1 MKPFLEKLAETL
13 YNKYGD
19 DISSVQLIFPS
30 RRAGL
35 YFKHYLSG
43 LIKAPLWSPVTC
55 SISEFIREHAPCTV
69 ADDLTLIFEL
79 YEIYK
84 KYNPDVSF
92 DKFYPWGEII
102 LRDFDETDKNLVQ
115 AGYLFRILKEHK
127 KVEEDFDFN
136 AADIDEFYR
145 FWQSFSFKEIN
156 KLEDDFIKTWEV
168 LGKVYNEY
176 RTALEGKNICYE
188 GMAYRLL
195 YENIKNGSF
204 KPEKKKYIFAGFN
217 LLNKCEENIL
227 SELLKQGIAETFWD
241 ADNFYLKDTSR
252 EAGKF
257 LRSNFARLNIGQPDW
272 KTDDLT
278 KSAKNI
284 KIIGSPLEVSQAKIL
299 GNELSAIPA
308 DKLMRTAVVLPDD
321 TMLIP
326 VLHSLPENVE
336 KINITMGYS
345 FKNSML
351 YSFID
356 ALKNL
361 QAGAK
366 GKGSSAVFYHRDV
379 LNILQ
384 HPFIRKFSNIAA
396 GKAVNTINKRNI
408 VYVSGNMLL
417 KLFDD
422 TVGIIAQIFK
432 TAESSTEAL
441 DYFNAILIS
450 LFKIVTVE
458 NINDINSSSGNIT
471 GNNIY
476 EAEFLNKAYAELNR
490 INDLLADYS
499 SDVSRDTFWNILIEC
514 FRSIKIPFSGE
525 PLEGLQVM
533 GMLETRLLDF
543 ENVFI
548 LSVNEGILP
557 PEAGSSSFIPYS
569 LKKAFRLPVP
579 EDIEADYA
587 YYFYRLLQKAENVTL
602 IYNTE
607 TGVIK
612 AGEKSRFIMQVVNEL
627 AEENN
632 NIKVEELLLS
642 GDIELPVRK
651 EISIEK
657 TDEVIKILKDQ
668 KQYSA
673 TTILSYINCPLQ
685 FYFKKAAGLKE
696 EDEVEEYFSAAAFGN
711 IFHQVM
717 EDLYTG
723 DTGKDVTA
731 AMIDEKLN
739 LAKNNFDELWKAACS
754 KYEEYAEFSD
764 VKIGK
769 NLLYKRVIQ
778 KLVQKVLQ
786 ADKEQAPFKILALE
800 IEAERELIIKANG
813 ESYTVKLFGRLDR
826 IEQKEGITR
835 IVDYKSG
842 TVDLKNK
849 PVKISDNEH
858 IDNMFENI
866 KRKENFQQM
875 FYASLYLN
883 TNKNQ
888 KLIIGVYPLKKLSG
902 GIFWFEDEPIT
913 PDKKEYF
920 DSKLTALFTEIFDKN
935 TPFRQTRD
943 AEHCT
948 YCPYISLCY
957 RN

>member
-1 MKPFLEKLAETL
+1 MKPFLKNLAETL
-13 YNKYGD
+13 YKKYGD

-55 SISEFIREHAPCTV
+55 SISEFVKEHAPCTV

-79 YEIYK
+79 YGIYK
-84 KYNPDVSF
+84 KYNPEVSF

-115 AGYLFRILKEHK
+115 AGYLFRILREHK

-168 LGKVYNEY
+168 LGKVYSDF
-176 RTALEGKNICYE
+176 RSVLESKNICYE

-195 YENIKNGSF
+195 YESIKNGSF
-204 KPEKKKYIFAGFN
+204 KQEKKKYIFAGFN
-217 LLNKCEENIL
+217 LLNKCEENIIN
-227 SELLKQGIAETFWD
+227 ELLKQGAAETYWD
-241 ADNFYLKDTSR
+241 ADNFYLKDTTR

-257 LRSNFARLNIGQPDW
+257 LRSNFSRLNIGQPEW

-278 KSAKNI
+278 KSKKNI
-284 KIIGSPLEVSQAKIL
+284 KIVGSPLEVSQAKIL
-299 GNELSAIPA
+299 GSELSAIPA
-308 DKLMRTAVVLPDD
+308 DKLQKTAVVLPDD

-351 YSFID
+351 YSFIE
-356 ALKNL
+356 ALKSL

-366 GKGSSAVFYHRDV
+366 GKAGSAVFYHRDV

-384 HPFIRKFSNIAA
+384 HPFIRKLNSASAA
-396 GKAVNTINKRNI
+396 NAVNTINKRNI
-408 VYVSGNMLL
+408 VYVSAKMLL
-417 KLFDD
+417 KMFGESD
-422 TVGIIAQIFK
+422 VIIPQIFK
-432 TAESSTEAL
+432 AAETAPEAL
-441 DYFNAILIS
+441 DYFNDILIS
-450 LFKIVTVE
+450 LFKIVTAE
-458 NINDINSSSGNIT
+458 NIDNSSNISQGN
-471 GNNIY
+471 Y
-476 EAEFLNKAYAELNR
+476 ETEFLNKAYAELNR
-490 INDLLADYS
+490 INDLLGSYGS
-499 SDVSRDTFWNILIEC
+499 EISRDTFWNILIEC
-514 FRSIKIPFSGE
+514 FRGIKIPFSGE

-627 AEENN
+627 AEENK
-632 NIKVEELLLS
+632 NIKADELLLS
-642 GDIELPVRK
+642 GDIELPVRR
-651 EISIEK
+651 EIVIDK
-657 TDEVIKILKDQ
+657 TDEVLEILKNE

-685 FYFKKAAGLKE
+685 FYFKKAARLKE

-711 IFHQVM
+711 IFHQLM
-717 EDLYTG
+717 EDLYAG
-723 DTGKDVTA
+723 DTGNVVTA
-731 AMIDEKLN
+731 VMIDEKLS
-739 LAKNNFDELWKAACS
+739 LAKNKFDDLWKEACN

-764 VKIGK
+764 VKLGK

-800 IEAERELIIKANG
+800 TEADRELIINANS
-813 ESYTVKLFGRLDR
+813 ENYKVKIFGRLDR
-826 IEQKEGITR
+826 IEQKDGITR

-849 PVKISDNEH
+849 PAKTSDNEH

-866 KRKENFQQM
+866 KKKENFQQM

-883 TNKNQ
+883 INKNQ

-902 GIFWFEDEPIT
+902 GIFWFEEEPIT
-913 PDKKEYF
+913 PDKKKYF
-920 DSKLTALFTEIFDKN
+920 DDKLAALFTEIFDKN

-943 AEHCT
+943 TDHCT

-957 RN
+957 RD